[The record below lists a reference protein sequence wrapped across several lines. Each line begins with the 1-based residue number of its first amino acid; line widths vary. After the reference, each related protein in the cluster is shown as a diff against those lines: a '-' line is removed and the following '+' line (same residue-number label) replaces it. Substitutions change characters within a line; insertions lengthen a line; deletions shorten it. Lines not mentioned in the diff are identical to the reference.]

1 MIVIKILGLT
11 MELFLVFY
19 IVLDIMVSIRNQKY
33 QKLWRLK
40 KSSLVTIDPAITHAE
55 LCEQYV
61 LFCRRNGVKVDF

>member
-1 MIVIKILGLT
+1 MIIVKIIGFIIEFFI
-11 MELFLVFY
+11 MFY
-19 IVLDIMVSIRNQKY
+19 IVIDIMMSIRNQKY

-61 LFCRRNGVKVDF
+61 MFCKKNSCFVEF

>member
-19 IVLDIMVSIRNQKY
+19 IVFDIMVSIRDRKFE
-33 QKLWRLK
+33 KLWAEK
-40 KSSLVTIDPAITHAE
+40 KCSLVAINPGITKAE

-61 LFCRRNGVKVDF
+61 TFCEENGCMVDF